1 MGKEVFSE
9 SVTALSNL
17 KTVKIDS
24 LLKTLVQSFIH
35 VLASLVPLLRQ
46 FYLYLIE

>member
-1 MGKEVFSE
+1 MEEEVFSE
-9 SVTALSNL
+9 SVTALSNF

-24 LLKTLVQSFIH
+24 SLKILVQSLIH

-46 FYLYLIE
+46 FYCV